1 MKELCSK
8 LFDESEI
15 KNNLNRD
22 IDTFIIV
29 EKTCETESVKK
40 ISEDFISTGC
50 KNFKLFGKYAF
61 EWELALDE
69 SDIEIF
75 GDFDDVAMTSVI
87 ENFDDFV
94 EEINEMILNNTGNVF
109 LFYDELTTYNKIK
122 NALERLK
129 KETK

>member
-8 LFDESEI
+8 LFNESDI

-22 IDTFIIV
+22 IDTFIIA
-29 EKTCETESVKK
+29 EKICKKELVKNL
-40 ISEDFISTGC
+40 SEDFISTGC

-87 ENFDDFV
+87 ENFDDFA
-94 EEINEMILNNTGNVF
+94 EEINETILNNTGNVF
-109 LFYDELTTYNKIK
+109 LFYDDLTTYNKVKKSI
-122 NALERLK
+122 ERLK